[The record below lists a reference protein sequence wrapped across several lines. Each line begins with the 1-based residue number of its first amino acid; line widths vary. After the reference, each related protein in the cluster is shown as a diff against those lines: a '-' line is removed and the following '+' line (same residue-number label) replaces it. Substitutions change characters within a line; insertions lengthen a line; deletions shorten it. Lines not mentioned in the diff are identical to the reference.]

1 MSSEHAENAGPEHTA
16 PEGAAPEGIGGEAA
30 ATDGSPD
37 AARVVKDDGTQA
49 ERPEESGSPE
59 PALPAGDATDAT
71 DAAYAVDPADVDDP
85 ATAGAAGVWD
95 VVVVGAGPAGASAA
109 YAAAVAGRRVLL
121 LEKSELPRYK
131 TCGGGIIGPSRDSLP
146 PGFELPLQDRVHAV
160 TFSMDGRF
168 ARTRR
173 SRKML
178 FGLINRPEFDAQLV
192 EHAQKAGAELRTGA
206 TVTRVEQHGPSVP
219 DRRTV
224 AVVLADGETLLARA
238 VVGADGSASRIGAHV
253 GVKMGQVD
261 LGLEAEIPVP
271 ASVAEDWKGR
281 VLIDWGPMPG
291 SYGWVF
297 PKGDTLTVGVI
308 SARGEGAATKRYM
321 EDFVARLGLSGFEP
335 TISSGHLTRCRTDDS
350 PLSRGRVLVCG
361 DAAGLLEPWTRE
373 GISYALR
380 SGRLAGE
387 WAVRVAEANDAVD
400 ARRQALNYAFAI
412 KAGLGVEMAVGR
424 RMLAVFERRP
434 GLLHATIT
442 GLRPAWNAFADI
454 TRGSATLGGMVR
466 SNGMAR
472 RALEILDKRMDTSSG
487 VGPVGRGVGRRDRAD
502 SETSDRSETLETA
515 EAPEAAEVP
524 AEHGAAPATSAP
536 SPSSDVSA
544 IEGEGAKAPG
554 KAADPEAPE
563 AV

>member
-1 MSSEHAENAGPEHTA
+1 MSSEQAENAGPENTA
-16 PEGAAPEGIGGEAA
+16 PEGAAPEGIGVEATTDAGPDAGAIEADEFGVEADEVTDEAGVEAA
-30 ATDGSPD
+30 YEVTD
-37 AARVVKDDGTQA
+37 AVTAHVADDG
-49 ERPEESGSPE
+49 PSDEE
-59 PALPAGDATDAT
+59 AGDAE
-71 DAAYAVDPADVDDP
+71 
-85 ATAGAAGVWD
+85 VWD

-131 TCGGGIIGPSRDSLP
+131 TCGGGIIGPSRDCLP

-160 TFSMDGRF
+160 TFSLDGRF

-192 EHAQKAGAELRTGA
+192 EHAQKAGAELRTGV
-206 TVTRVEQHGPSVP
+206 TVTRVEQHGPAVP

-224 AVVLADGETLLARA
+224 AVVLADGETVLARA

-253 GVKMGQVD
+253 GVKLGQVD

-271 ASVAEDWKGR
+271 PSVAEDWKGR

-434 GLLHATIT
+434 GLLHATLT

-472 RALEILDKRMDTSSG
+472 RAIEILDKRMDTSTG
-487 VGPVGRGVGRRDRAD
+487 VGPVGRGVGRQ
-502 SETSDRSETLETA
+502 EKQ
-515 EAPEAAEVP
+515 APEA
-524 AEHGAAPATSAP
+524 
-536 SPSSDVSA
+536 DR
-544 IEGEGAKAPG
+544 EGAKASGATENAGTTKDLATTKESGTARDSGTPG
-554 KAADPEAPE
+554 SSETSGTPEAPE
-563 AV
+563 VV

>member
-1 MSSEHAENAGPEHTA
+1 MSSEHTENAGPEHTA
-16 PEGAAPEGIGGEAA
+16 EHTGPEQTAPGGAAP
-30 ATDGSPD
+30 DGFG
-37 AARVVKDDGTQA
+37 ARVSGDTDRGTGPDGDMGGGTEA
-49 ERPEESGSPE
+49 P
-59 PALPAGDATDAT
+59 LAG
-71 DAAYAVDPADVDDP
+71 DPADVPAP
-85 ATAGAAGVWD
+85 ATAPADAPSAPAADEPADVWD

-160 TFSMDGRF
+160 TFSLDGRF

-173 SRKML
+173 SRRML

-206 TVTRVEQHGPSVP
+206 TVSRVEQHGPAVP

-224 AVVLADGETLLARA
+224 AVVLADGETVLARA

-253 GVKMGQVD
+253 GVKLGQVD

-271 ASVAEDWKGR
+271 PSVAEDWKGR

-335 TISSGHLTRCRTDDS
+335 VLSSGHLTRCRTDDS

-434 GLLHATIT
+434 GLLHAAIT

-472 RALEILDKRMDTSSG
+472 RAIELLDKRMDTSSG
-487 VGPVGRGVGRRDRAD
+487 VGPAGRGVSQRERAAQ
-502 SETSDRSETLETA
+502 EAGGA
-515 EAPEAAEVP
+515 EDEAVRGEESGIEGVRAGGPDDGAVKGQDAPEA
-524 AEHGAAPATSAP
+524 
-536 SPSSDVSA
+536 
-544 IEGEGAKAPG
+544 PG
-554 KAADPEAPE
+554 S
-563 AV
+563 V